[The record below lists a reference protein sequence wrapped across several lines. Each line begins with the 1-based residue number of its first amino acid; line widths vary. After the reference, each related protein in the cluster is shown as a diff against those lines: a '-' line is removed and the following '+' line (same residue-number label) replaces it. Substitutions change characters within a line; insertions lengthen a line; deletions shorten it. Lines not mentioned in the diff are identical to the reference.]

1 MTSGTFSNIDH
12 SSGGAG
18 TPDYAEQLEATNH
31 LLAELV
37 KAVLAVKC
45 DVKVPAAGT
54 DVHMELEPLVE
65 AIQSLWWLP
74 LPPTVALVIDIGLRI
89 YLR

>member
-1 MTSGTFSNIDH
+1 MGTFSNIDH
-12 SSGGAG
+12 SSPAAG
-18 TPDYAEQLEATNH
+18 TPGYVEQLEATNH

-54 DVHMELEPLVE
+54 DVHMELEPLIE
-65 AIQSLWWLP
+65 GIQGLWWLSI
-74 LPPTVALVIDIGLRI
+74 PPTLALVIDIGLRI